1 MNKPISIVRST
12 ITFLACFVVLCVAV
26 SAACGQSFSLDDN
39 PMAPLTSPPGVIP
52 GLGAEDEFGLT
63 GGPGLAPSPS
73 LPLVPG
79 ALDGSIISPAVP
91 APFPPPQ
98 FLPNG
103 GYIDAFSTNHA
114 ELQGPIRIDFSV
126 DRTSIGIG
134 ALGAEAALFQQMG
147 DIYRSSAV
155 FPSPAGFVGTL
166 GPGPLA
172 GILPSAGVGGT
183 NSLIINQ
190 GLPAPGIGGFGLLA
204 GGALLPPGVPAGP
217 IVLGSHDNVDAF
229 DHVSQ
234 VPIAGPGT
242 PGVYAL
248 WSYFAVAPDE
258 AATVNLNGGGPG
270 GAPISAADL
279 FDVAPM
285 VPGTVALAYAPAGSM
300 GLDVIGGLNSD
311 SIDALVLWD
320 LNLLGGPVN
329 NGPGAE
335 PGIDFALFSLA
346 PGSATLAQ
354 LGLDAADVFFT
365 DFSGAFAVYAFATD
379 LGVGPAPGGPP
390 FGPSNI
396 DALEA
401 VPEPATFVL
410 AAIGL
415 LGVLGYTWRRR
426 RAC

>member
-1 MNKPISIVRST
+1 VRPT
-12 ITFLACFVVLCVAV
+12 VTLIACSVMLWA
-26 SAACGQSFSLDDN
+26 AACAAHGQSFSLDDN
-39 PMAPLTSPPGVIP
+39 PRSPLTSPPGVFP

-63 GGPGLAPSPS
+63 GGLGLAPSPS
-73 LPLVPG
+73 LPLAPG

-91 APFPPPQ
+91 APFPAPQ
-98 FLPNG
+98 FWPNG

-114 ELQGPIRIDFSV
+114 GLEGTIQIDFSV
-126 DRTSIGIG
+126 DRTTVGVG
-134 ALGAEAALFQQMG
+134 ALGAEAALLQQMG
-147 DIYRSSAV
+147 DIYRSQAV
-155 FPSPAGFVGTL
+155 FPAPAAFVGTL
-166 GPGPLA
+166 GPGPFA
-172 GILPSAGVGGT
+172 GVLPSAGGGGG
-183 NSLIINQ
+183 NSLVINQ
-190 GLPAPGIGGFGLLA
+190 GLPGPGVGGFGLLA
-204 GGALLPPGVPAGP
+204 GGAVLPPGVPAGT
-217 IVLGSHDNVDAF
+217 IVMGSHDNVDAF

-234 VPIAGPGT
+234 VPIVGPGT
-242 PGVYAL
+242 PGVYPL
-248 WSYFAVAPDE
+248 SSYFAVAPDE
-258 AATVNLNGGGPG
+258 AASLNGGGG
-270 GAPISAADL
+270 GPAGLISAADL

-285 VPGTVALAYAPAGSM
+285 VPGTAPVAYAPAASM
-300 GLDVIGGLNSD
+300 GLDVVGGLNSD

-354 LGLDAADVFFT
+354 FNLDAADVFFT
-365 DFSGAFAVYAFATD
+365 DFTGAFAVYAFAAD

-390 FGPSNI
+390 FGPSNV